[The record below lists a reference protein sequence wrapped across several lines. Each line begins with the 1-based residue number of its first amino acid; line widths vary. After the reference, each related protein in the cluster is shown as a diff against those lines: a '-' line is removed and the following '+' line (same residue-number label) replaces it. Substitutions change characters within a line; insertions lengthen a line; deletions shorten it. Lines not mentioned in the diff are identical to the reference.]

1 MLGAELPNDC
11 RSQAHSSLD
20 GDDSGN
26 QHFYTQPSSVV
37 LSVYLTPTLQ
47 VGRLLL
53 GIPVLFFHCSSYSLK
68 GPICAFSFFSVVCV
82 LLPVLGK
89 GTAAL
94 AELTLAW

>member
-1 MLGAELPNDC
+1 VLGAELPNDC

-47 VGRLLL
+47 VGRL
-53 GIPVLFFHCSSYSLK
+53 
-68 GPICAFSFFSVVCV
+68 
-82 LLPVLGK
+82 
-89 GTAAL
+89 
-94 AELTLAW
+94 